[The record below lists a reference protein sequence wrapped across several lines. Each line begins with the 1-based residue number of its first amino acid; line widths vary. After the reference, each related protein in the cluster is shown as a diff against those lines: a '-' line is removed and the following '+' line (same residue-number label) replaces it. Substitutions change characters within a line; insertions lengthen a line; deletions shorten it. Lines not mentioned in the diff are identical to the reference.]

1 MIIGILFGL
10 SIFTSLA
17 LLSPVLKK
25 LKKEVKMLFHDCLDL
40 KDGVIFKLIF
50 KI

>member
-25 LKKEVKMLFHDCLDL
+25 CKNFKKEVKILFHDCLDL
-40 KDGVIFKLIF
+40 KDRVHF
-50 KI
+50 

>member
-1 MIIGILFGL
+1 MIIGIIFGL

-25 LKKEVKMLFHDCLDL
+25 KCKSFKKEVKILFHDCLDL
-40 KDGVIFKLIF
+40 KDGVHF
-50 KI
+50 